1 MNDRNIVQ
9 KSYYK
14 ATPSFTVDIKMTAS
28 QTYPFDRHHKLV
40 NHIQFYYN
48 TIRQK
53 NEKHSVQF
61 KGQSKYIN
69 TFIQLWKY
77 KFQVKMQRRCTPYLW
92 LQSLLQFLRE
102 KGGFDVRSVI
112 KFQKKK
118 EVENK
123 KRKQNDAINE
133 NLQRKI
139 KKRLHAV
146 RVIVQWT

>member
-1 MNDRNIVQ
+1 
-9 KSYYK
+9 
-14 ATPSFTVDIKMTAS
+14 
-28 QTYPFDRHHKLV
+28 
-40 NHIQFYYN
+40 
-48 TIRQK
+48 
-53 NEKHSVQF
+53 
-61 KGQSKYIN
+61 
-69 TFIQLWKY
+69 
-77 KFQVKMQRRCTPYLW
+77 MQRCCTPYLW

-102 KGGFDVRSVI
+102 KGAFDVRLVI

>member
-1 MNDRNIVQ
+1 MLKCNDVAIFIATFERK
-9 KSYYK
+9 KS
-14 ATPSFTVDIKMTAS
+14 
-28 QTYPFDRHHKLV
+28 
-40 NHIQFYYN
+40 
-48 TIRQK
+48 
-53 NEKHSVQF
+53 
-61 KGQSKYIN
+61 
-69 TFIQLWKY
+69 
-77 KFQVKMQRRCTPYLW
+77 
-92 LQSLLQFLRE
+92 
-102 KGGFDVRSVI
+102 GFDVRSVI

>member
-1 MNDRNIVQ
+1 MLHSISV
-9 KSYYK
+9 
-14 ATPSFTVDIKMTAS
+14 AAIFII
-28 QTYPFDRHHKLV
+28 F
-40 NHIQFYYN
+40 
-48 TIRQK
+48 
-53 NEKHSVQF
+53 EK
-61 KGQSKYIN
+61 
-69 TFIQLWKY
+69 
-77 KFQVKMQRRCTPYLW
+77 
-92 LQSLLQFLRE
+92 

>member
-1 MNDRNIVQ
+1 
-9 KSYYK
+9 
-14 ATPSFTVDIKMTAS
+14 
-28 QTYPFDRHHKLV
+28 
-40 NHIQFYYN
+40 
-48 TIRQK
+48 
-53 NEKHSVQF
+53 
-61 KGQSKYIN
+61 
-69 TFIQLWKY
+69 
-77 KFQVKMQRRCTPYLW
+77 MQRCCTPYLW

-139 KKRLHAV
+139 KKAPSCFTCDRPMDLENRATKSVVAECPDCDISIH
-146 RVIVQWT
+146 

>member
-1 MNDRNIVQ
+1 MRN
-9 KSYYK
+9 
-14 ATPSFTVDIKMTAS
+14 THF
-28 QTYPFDRHHKLV
+28 KLKV
-40 NHIQFYYN
+40 NQN
-48 TIRQK
+48 
-53 NEKHSVQF
+53 
-61 KGQSKYIN
+61 IN

-77 KFQVKMQRRCTPYLW
+77 KFHVKMQRCCTPYLW

>member
-1 MNDRNIVQ
+1 
-9 KSYYK
+9 
-14 ATPSFTVDIKMTAS
+14 
-28 QTYPFDRHHKLV
+28 
-40 NHIQFYYN
+40 
-48 TIRQK
+48 
-53 NEKHSVQF
+53 
-61 KGQSKYIN
+61 
-69 TFIQLWKY
+69 
-77 KFQVKMQRRCTPYLW
+77 MQRCCTPYLW

-146 RVIVQWT
+146 RRLYVDLENRGTKSVVCLRSLTGCENCNEINSYN

>member
-1 MNDRNIVQ
+1 
-9 KSYYK
+9 
-14 ATPSFTVDIKMTAS
+14 
-28 QTYPFDRHHKLV
+28 
-40 NHIQFYYN
+40 
-48 TIRQK
+48 
-53 NEKHSVQF
+53 
-61 KGQSKYIN
+61 
-69 TFIQLWKY
+69 
-77 KFQVKMQRRCTPYLW
+77 MQRCCTPYLW

-146 RVIVQWT
+146 PVIVQWT